1 MEHGHEHEGHSVWE
15 EAWAIFTDPA
25 HILPEIA
32 WHLIIEL
39 VVITFLYG
47 VVIKRVIIPRLR
59 KDIHKEIDEAHDLK
73 H

>member
-1 MEHGHEHEGHSVWE
+1 MEHEGHSVWE

-32 WHLIIEL
+32 WHLIMEL
-39 VVITFLYG
+39 VVITLLYG
-47 VVIKRVIIPRLR
+47 VLIKRVIIPRLR